1 MNQYYEHVEGMQ
13 QLLKERKVCWSSR
26 KSHENCYKEFGGYL
40 EAQKKSSLSH
50 ETIRYWLKEVVQK
63 ERNRQTFNVFWKYME
78 QLEEFILTG
87 TVNNDHLLLI
97 KPSYDKL
104 AESWRELLDM
114 YLEVRRQDYTK
125 RSFACAKIYT
135 SEILL
140 SINEHGASN
149 IQEVSYND
157 LIFLYKDGF
166 HCTDDTRYILLS
178 HARQFFAFC
187 KDKDLCP
194 AAYSM
199 ILEKDIFS
207 YVVIIEKFSS
217 DQIER
222 MRYLSNSLPVCNADE
237 IIEYL
242 ETIKEIYQ
250 NNDYSNTI
258 LKTVS
263 HTIRTLYVF
272 LSINDLNYNPE
283 IASIWYDFIA
293 PLIGNSCLSWRRVLA
308 VLSEYISG
316 EKILFDKKYF
326 PKIDR
331 MSGYPDWCKSAI
343 EGYFKWLIRSFHD
356 PNTVRSYKY
365 SVFCFC
371 DYILTKSLNSFD
383 DLSIDLIKDFLHSDT
398 HTTFKGYSTRVTNVK
413 QFVTFMED
421 NDFVTLKTLH
431 MALHSG
437 VAKEDKIVDVLSDIE
452 IETVYK
458 YKETSKAPAELR
470 NIAMVLIGLRMGL
483 RSSDVVNLIFIG
495 KKALSPLFKRRPM
508 QQSPCHYQRM
518 WEMQYIPT

>member
-1 MNQYYEHVEGMQ
+1 
-13 QLLKERKVCWSSR
+13 
-26 KSHENCYKEFGGYL
+26 
-40 EAQKKSSLSH
+40 
-50 ETIRYWLKEVVQK
+50 
-63 ERNRQTFNVFWKYME
+63 
-78 QLEEFILTG
+78 
-87 TVNNDHLLLI
+87 
-97 KPSYDKL
+97 
-104 AESWRELLDM
+104 
-114 YLEVRRQDYTK
+114 
-125 RSFACAKIYT
+125 
-135 SEILL
+135 
-140 SINEHGASN
+140 
-149 IQEVSYND
+149 
-157 LIFLYKDGF
+157 
-166 HCTDDTRYILLS
+166 
-178 HARQFFAFC
+178 
-187 KDKDLCP
+187 
-194 AAYSM
+194 M

-242 ETIKEIYQ
+242 EAIKEIYQ

-483 RSSDVVNLIFIG
+483 RSSDVVNLKMTDIHWKESIVSIVQTKTHAAITLPDGNVSMQSIALGAAKVPFLRKSKKVREIIG
-495 KKALSPLFKRRPM
+495 EDDFAALLSAPPNYTRFGIRDQALMILLYDSAIRVNELLDEDKLTKPYGID
-508 QQSPCHYQRM
+508 SIYPST
-518 WEMQYIPT
+518 WKG